1 MSEVG
6 YAFIVLVAFHYCD
19 KILELINLKRG
30 KVYFSSQ
37 LWRSQSIVGW
47 SCCFWA
53 CVKWCILVA
62 VQGRGSRHL
71 MDRSKRRRG
80 RVWVPTFPQG
90 HPSVA
95 EDLHWAPPKG
105 STTHGST
112 QVGHQALTPGPW
124 GPWSRAGPQCCR
136 VGGRCVCPSMS
147 NGICTEG
154 LCSPGHLGAPPRK
167 LCAHFF
173 MAQGLCCVQK
183 SRHLLRARRKPE
195 RKSWRVKKFYNH
207 PDPLTPPTMSCFCR
221 HKSDPRQKVW
231 KSSLSITKWNAA
243 C

>member
-1 MSEVG
+1 MHFVSEVG
-6 YAFIVLVAFHYCD
+6 YAFIVLFAFHYCD

-47 SCCFWA
+47 SCCFWT
-53 CVKWCILVA
+53 CVKWCILAA

-124 GPWSRAGPQCCR
+124 GALVQSWSSVLQSGGTMCLSFHEQWHLYRGPLQPR
-136 VGGRCVCPSMS
+136 IPRSPSKKALCPLLH
-147 NGICTEG
+147 G
-154 LCSPGHLGAPPRK
+154 PGSV
-167 LCAHFF
+167 LCAKI
-173 MAQGLCCVQK
+173 QTSTQSQEK
-183 SRHLLRARRKPE
+183 TRKE
-195 RKSWRVKKFYNH
+195 E
-207 PDPLTPPTMSCFCR
+207 LEGEEI
-221 HKSDPRQKVW
+221 
-231 KSSLSITKWNAA
+231 L
-243 C
+243 